1 MAKKK
6 TNGQIKAAAKAAG
19 LTAAAMASHATSTVA
34 PVDSETA
41 RATPKRI
48 KSKNLEEQ
56 SHVSSCNDPECIG
69 CDVGPIEVELVQLGT
84 NIGDESETAHEMTA
98 IDIYH
103 SALEELSKSQLSD
116 QDVDRSTHDSIVTKL
131 FEQALEQFKV
141 QDEQLTSDRTTV
153 GNTADDSPAVSAASP
168 SKTSSV
174 PVKRKITDP
183 TAMYISPVQALARLQ
198 HAACLLDFGQF
209 IGFDVYLR
217 EAHKLLSECKN
228 LWESTCPSPEGWCL
242 LGRTSVAILQ
252 TVYYPSNPRDAE
264 SDDDSNN
271 ETDGVRS
278 AKPPV
283 SKDEQMLVD
292 CALECFDKAVSKMT
306 EQKETCAQSTN
317 VYRQSGK
324 ALLNLAL
331 SQRHVNKDVGT
342 GKDILKTALG
352 YIKQYFQSYVTPDT
366 DADPVHLDMQR
377 VHATCLYHLAS
388 IMQHSDKAGVLKKAL
403 EHAKKS
409 LGEAAILWSSLE
421 EEDDDAA
428 LQAFDEASVALQR
441 AYELDPE
448 NEDLEHQLMDLG
460 LLLEEDLED
469 QGESDNEHKDQE

>member
-198 HAACLLDFGQF
+198 HAACL
-209 IGFDVYLR
+209 
-217 EAHKLLSECKN
+217 
-228 LWESTCPSPEGWCL
+228 PEGWCL

-388 IMQHSDKAGVLKKAL
+388 IMQHSDKAG
-403 EHAKKS
+403 

-460 LLLEEDLED
+460 LLLEEGLRR
-469 QGESDNEHKDQE
+469 SRRK